1 VTDRDLGEQL
11 AGWGKVARLETRG
24 RVTGR
29 PIVVAVGFAERP
41 RGALVVAATSP
52 DADWALN
59 LLAEPRCRILD
70 GAPPGGYS
78 AQELEGSERSAAVR
92 DLILKYGTP
101 SERLG
106 VGPAFLLAPDRLT
119 GG

>member
-1 VTDRDLGEQL
+1 VTDRDLGEQH

-24 RVTGR
+24 RVSGR
-29 PIVVAVGFAERP
+29 PVVAAVGFAARP
-41 RGALVVAATSP
+41 HDALVVAASSP

-70 GAPPGGYS
+70 GAPPGVYV
-78 AQELEGSERSAAVR
+78 ANELEGADRSAAVR

-106 VGPAFLLAPDRLT
+106 VGPAFLLTPDLPT
-119 GG
+119 GR